1 MREDLK
7 GFGVQGY
14 CAARTVRLRIGRWVG
29 TGRYARASEEEA
41 QGVSQATSFII
52 NFSTLKEVGT

>member
-7 GFGVQGY
+7 GFGVQGH

-52 NFSTLKEVGT
+52 KFFIF